1 MKNYYQI
8 LEVNEN
14 ASPEVIEK
22 AYKVLAKKYHPD
34 TYPKD
39 KIYWAENKFKEIT
52 EAYNVLSNSYSR
64 FEYDAKMG
72 FDNYSYKASNVN
84 NQNAKSY
91 QEQNNSDTKP
101 EKETDKKFSLTSSL
115 KQFVSSIATLI
126 YNETKKPKEERSK
139 DMIALVLTIII
150 VTIIVIVFWKVPF
163 LKNII
168 FP

>member
-22 AYKVLAKKYHPD
+22 AYRVLAKKYHPD

-39 KIYWAENKFKEIT
+39 KAYWAESKFKEIT
-52 EAYNVLSNSYSR
+52 EAYNVLSNSYTRS
-64 FEYDAKMG
+64 EYDAKMG
-72 FDNYSYKASNVN
+72 FNNYSYQNSNFN
-84 NQNAKSY
+84 KKTY
-91 QEQNNSDTKP
+91 QEQNNSNTKS
-101 EKETDKKFSLTSSL
+101 EKESNKTTPISYVKKYISS
-115 KQFVSSIATLI
+115 FATLI